1 MFLQPT
7 MATNYLGAFYLTHLL
22 MQQLTAAP
30 KSRIVQLT
38 SLVEP
43 NGGVEWSDIG

>member
-1 MFLQPT
+1 

-22 MQQLTAAP
+22 LKQLADTP